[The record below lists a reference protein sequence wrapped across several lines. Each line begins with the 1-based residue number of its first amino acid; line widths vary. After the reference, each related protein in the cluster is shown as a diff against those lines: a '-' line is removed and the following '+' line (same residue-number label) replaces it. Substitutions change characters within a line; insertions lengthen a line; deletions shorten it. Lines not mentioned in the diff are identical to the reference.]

1 MHATA
6 LLCCNLC
13 VAREGKPQTA
23 DAGTP
28 VRSLP
33 RQCVDSAGGGC
44 RSGLLQSCSWDTGP
58 RWPRDA
64 KPGRWE
70 GAREGGIGAAAR
82 RQVGAGAAERSG
94 SRSGPLGWRRRL
106 SLWPVAAEW
115 EDQRSRQSPFANP
128 SGWPDGGWRPS
139 GGIGVGE
146 AAGGGLGIR
155 QA

>member
-1 MHATA
+1 M
-6 LLCCNLC
+6 
-13 VAREGKPQTA
+13 G
-23 DAGTP
+23 GT
-28 VRSLP
+28 
-33 RQCVDSAGGGC
+33 
-44 RSGLLQSCSWDTGP
+44 
-58 RWPRDA
+58 
-64 KPGRWE
+64 
-70 GAREGGIGAAAR
+70 EGGIGAAAR
-82 RQVGAGAAERSG
+82 RQVSAGAAERSG

-139 GGIGVGE
+139 GGIGVGV